1 MKFARIPVASAGS
14 AILAHSVMTNEG
26 RLHKG
31 LTLTQAHIEKL
42 QRANITHVWAA
53 MLEPNDIHEND
64 VAMRIAEKMTALLG
78 NSNLRLGPA
87 STGRCN
93 IYATASG
100 VCTFDASSVHHL
112 NSLCED
118 ITLAT
123 VAPQAKAVAG
133 QIVATVKIIPF
144 AVHAEIVTAALQAAA
159 EIRLGVS
166 AFTSKTARL
175 ILSRIDGMKES
186 LFDKAVAI
194 TSRRLADLNIML
206 AEQVIVPHQ
215 VDAIA
220 EQLLASDHDIILV
233 LGGSAIS
240 DRADIIP
247 AAIEKSGGTIVRMG
261 MPVDPGNLL
270 CFAQDKTGRPILGL
284 PGCARSPKFNG
295 LDIILQRLAANLP
308 VTSTGIAQLG
318 VGGLLDEQPERGH
331 LREARSEEKHVR
343 PLKIGALVLAAG
355 QSSRMGIDNKLLL
368 DDGRGPVITKV
379 IDSLKRGNIQD
390 IIVVTGKQADK
401 ISALVAPV
409 PTVHNPAYK
418 DGLSSSIRVGLC
430 HVPDDWD
437 GALIVL
443 ADMPAILPETIS
455 SICAAAASGIHD
467 AVVPVHSDKQGHPV
481 LWKRSAFAL
490 LQQVQGDMGG
500 KAQLASMAERVL
512 NLSVEDPGILMD
524 IDTPQAWQAYQ
535 KLIRS

>member
-1 MKFARIPVASAGS
+1 MKFAKIPIASAGS
-14 AILAHSVMTNEG
+14 AILAHSVTTNEG

-31 LTLTQAHIEKL
+31 LILTQAHIEKL
-42 QRANITHVWAA
+42 RLSNITHVWAA

-64 VAMRIAEKMTALLG
+64 VAARIAEKMTAQSG

-87 STGRCN
+87 NTGRCN

-112 NSLCED
+112 NRLFED

-123 VAPQAKAVAG
+123 VEPHSRVTVG
-133 QIVATVKIIPF
+133 QIIATVKVIPF
-144 AVHAEIVTAALQAAA
+144 AVHAEAVTAALHAAA

-175 ILSRIDGMKES
+175 ILTRIDGMKES
-186 LFDKAVAI
+186 LFEKAVAI
-194 TSRRLADLNIML
+194 TSRRLADLNIIL
-206 AEQVIVPHQ
+206 TENVIVPHQ

-220 EQLLASDHDIILV
+220 EKLLASNHDIILV

-270 CFAQDKTGRPILGL
+270 CFAQSKTGRPILGL

-308 VTSTGIAQLG
+308 VTSADIAQMG

-331 LREARSEEKHVR
+331 LREARPEQHERS
-343 PLKIGALVLAAG
+343 LKIGALVLAAG

-379 IDSLKRGNIQD
+379 IDCLKRSNIQD
-390 IIVVTGKQADK
+390 MIVVTGKEADK

-409 PTVHNPAYK
+409 PTVHNPAYRE
-418 DGLSSSIRVGLC
+418 GLSSSIRVGLSQ
-430 HVPDDWD
+430 VPDDWD

-455 SICAAAASGIHD
+455 SICAAAASGMHD
-467 AVVPVHSDKQGHPV
+467 AVVPVHGDKQGHPV

-512 NLSVEDPGILMD
+512 KLSVEDPGILMD

-535 KLIRS
+535 SLIRS